1 MNAPKTPESPPL
13 PLWFRWA
20 QLVRLPT
27 VFTVIA
33 QVAAAFLIAAGSS
46 AAALAAWPRG
56 GLILLAAI
64 AIYWAGMIFND
75 LWDLA
80 EDRRE
85 RPSRPL
91 PSGAIGLS
99 AARTAAWG
107 LLLAGIAL
115 ATLAGVVSRGESPI
129 TFAPPVIASAL
140 VLGVL
145 LYNGPFKPTAFA
157 PLMMGTC
164 RLLCFLL
171 GAAPLM
177 IVGTAEFVHP
187 QIWFPI
193 HVWALAA
200 GFGVYITGI
209 TTVSRQETQ
218 GGGRGELIIGLL
230 VTVAGAALLAVAPGL
245 APAETRW
252 AFAPDGRFTLLIALV
267 TLPVV
272 VRSLRALSD
281 PRPERIQQV
290 VRVGIMNLIP
300 FSAAIAML
308 AGGLGWALS
317 IFALA
322 LLAVLTA
329 ARFRVT

>member
-1 MNAPKTPESPPL
+1 MNAPETPQPTPL

-27 VFTVIA
+27 VFTVVA

-46 AAALAAWPRG
+46 SAALAVWPRG

-64 AIYWAGMIFND
+64 ALFWAGMIFND

-80 EDRRE
+80 EDRQE

-115 ATLAGVVSRGESPI
+115 ATLAGVLSGGMSPI
-129 TFAPPVIASAL
+129 TFAPPVIAAAL
-140 VLGVL
+140 ALGVL
-145 LYNGPFKPTAFA
+145 LYNGPLKPTPLA
-157 PLMMGTC
+157 PLMMGIC

-187 QIWFPI
+187 QSWFPV
-193 HVWALAA
+193 HVWAWAA
-200 GFGVYITGI
+200 GFGAYITGI
-209 TTVSRQETQ
+209 TTISRQETQ
-218 GGGRGELIIGLL
+218 GGRRADLVIGLL
-230 VTVAGAALLAVAPGL
+230 MIVVGAALLAVAPQL
-245 APAETRW
+245 APAGIRW
-252 AFAPDGRFTLLIALV
+252 AFAPDGRFILLIALV
-267 TLPVV
+267 TVPVV
-272 VRSLRALSD
+272 ARGFRALST
-281 PRPERIQQV
+281 PRPELIQNLI
-290 VRVGIMNLIP
+290 RVGIMNLIP
-300 FSAAIAML
+300 YSAAIAML

-317 IFALA
+317 LFALA
-322 LLAVLTA
+322 LVAVATA
-329 ARFRVT
+329 ARLRVT